1 MPTIFSHAVAALA
14 VGPALP
20 HAVRSPRLWAL
31 AAFCAVAPDLDVV
44 AFRFGIPYEHP
55 LGHRG
60 ASHSLAFAA
69 LLAAAL
75 GWLFYRRSAHRAAV
89 GAFLFAA
96 TASHALLDMLTDGGL
111 GVALFAPVSNARLF
125 FPWRPI
131 EVSPF
136 GAGIWSARGV
146 EVLLSELA
154 WVWAPSAVLAFALL
168 LWRRRRRA

>member
-1 MPTIFSHAVAALA
+1 MPTVFSHAVAALA

-20 HAVRSPRLWAL
+20 RAVRSARLWAL

-44 AFRFGIPYEHP
+44 AFRFGVPYEHP

-60 ASHSLAFAA
+60 ATHSLAFAA

-75 GWLFYRRSAHRAAV
+75 VGLFYRRSAHRAAV
-89 GAFLFAA
+89 GTFLFAA

-136 GAGIWSARGV
+136 GAGILSARGM
-146 EVLLSELA
+146 EVMLSELA
-154 WVWAPSAVLAFALL
+154 WVWAPAAALAIALAV
-168 LWRRRRRA
+168 WRRRRT